1 MILKRNAERLQKQLE
16 EQKEYMARIAGYALL
31 PKAEKVK
38 VINVPDSSLYKDPN
52 GDSCIGYWEKQTGH
66 EIKND
71 SVYYCPACG
80 KPMSKKSSTLD
91 GAHVYKEGNP
101 KEWFFTPLCSKCNN
115 PENQEPMN
123 VDTTLV
129 PVPQECYEK
138 KNDGDE

>member
-1 MILKRNAERLQKQLE
+1 MNMILKRNAEKLQKQLE
-16 EQKEYMARIAGYALL
+16 EQKDSLVRISGYELL
-31 PKAEKVK
+31 PKAEKVR
-38 VINVPDSSLYKDPN
+38 VINVPDSSLYKEPN

-71 SVYYCPACG
+71 SIYYCPACG
-80 KPMSKKSSTLD
+80 KPMNKKDSTLD

-101 KEWFFTPLCSKCNN
+101 DEWFFTPLCSKCNN
-115 PENQEPMN
+115 PKNQVPMD

-138 KNDGDE
+138 K

>member
-1 MILKRNAERLQKQLE
+1 MSMILKRNSERLQKQLE
-16 EQKEYMARIAGYALL
+16 EQKEDLVRAAGYALL
-31 PKAEKVK
+31 PKAGKVK

-52 GDSCIGYWEKQTGH
+52 GDTCIGYWEKQTGH
-66 EIKND
+66 EILHD

-80 KPMSKKSSTLD
+80 KAMSKKNSTLD

-101 KEWFFTPLCSKCNN
+101 TEWFFIPLCSKCNN
-115 PENQEPMN
+115 PKNQVPMD

-138 KNDGDE
+138 K